1 VGIKCDQHILQHT
14 VHVQKHEIENCVL
27 VNNTLIFSTHRF
39 RASSVGEKLEK
50 KVVVVGG
57 GWAGFG
63 AAHALAKLGFST
75 TLLDASPNPGGLS
88 TGFRTTLGRPV
99 EAGIKGF
106 WWQYHNIY
114 HLVQELGIEW
124 PFTEWTMSSFYSPQG
139 IQVESPVFSALPRL
153 PTPLGSFLYTS
164 PYFRSL
170 LKRIHSLIPTLVF
183 PLCIQGQ

>member
-1 VGIKCDQHILQHT
+1 MWKYFLVGYQNAQMFLFKLFPCDGSLSSHLLYWYLLALKRDFI
-14 VHVQKHEIENCVL
+14 VL
-27 VNNTLIFSTHRF
+27 LHFDVID
-39 RASSVGEKLEK
+39 
-50 KVVVVGG
+50 
-57 GWAGFG
+57 GW
-63 AAHALAKLGFST
+63 
-75 TLLDASPNPGGLS
+75 GLC
-88 TGFRTTLGRPV
+88 R
-99 EAGIKGF
+99 
-106 WWQYHNIY
+106 WQYHNIY

-170 LKRIHSLIPTLVF
+170 LKCIHALIPTLVF